1 MRISYL
7 PIFTI
12 EMALGAE
19 LLSEMLESA
28 MKACVTRN
36 LPEVRLEFVH
46 IVGSRN
52 CCTE

>member
-12 EMALGAE
+12 EMVLGAE